1 MRISDWSSD
10 VCSSD
15 LQARGLPSLAP
26 PALDHAVQDFGFA
39 AGLAPQAG
47 EERIAR
53 RGALVLFERVEIDA
67 DRDRHALAADDAL
80 AVAQLR
86 DRIDEAAR
94 AFVHR
99 CLDEMLIALVVEG
112 PRNDGSALRQQ
123 ELKSTRLN

>member
-67 DRDRHALAADDAL
+67 DRDRNALAADDAL
-80 AVAQLR
+80 AVAHRR
-86 DRIDEAAR
+86 DRIDEPAPAFGARRLDALLSAPVVAAQP
-94 AFVHR
+94 
-99 CLDEMLIALVVEG
+99 D
-112 PRNDGSALRQQ
+112 DGYP
-123 ELKSTRLN
+123 TR

>member
-67 DRDRHALAADDAL
+67 DRARHALAAAYAL
-80 AVAQLR
+80 AVAQR
-86 DRIDEAAR
+86 RARFDEDAR
-94 AFVHR
+94 PFGHR
-99 CLDEMLIALVVEG
+99 RLAELLIHLVF
-112 PRNDGSALRQQ
+112 
-123 ELKSTRLN
+123 

>member
-53 RGALVLFERVEIDA
+53 RGALVLFERVEIDS
-67 DRDRHALAADDAL
+67 DRDRPALAAADAL
-80 AVAQLR
+80 AVAQRR
-86 DRIDEAAR
+86 DRLAEAAR
-94 AFVHR
+94 AFGPCH
-99 CLDEMLIALVVEG
+99 LDLLLLDLYFCDPRITLYHLG
-112 PRNDGSALRQQ
+112 PQARGSP
-123 ELKSTRLN
+123 